1 MKYRDLN
8 ISIPAEKRV
17 EYNEKILH
25 VIRAGNGILTP
36 EEIYNAFTGRGG
48 LHGLDFDD
56 YDSRTEFGTAKKVFE
71 QGQFFTPAAVAGEMV
86 ELVAPKPSEF
96 IADLTCGVGAFFNFC
111 PNEHNLYGCEID
123 ADALAVAEHL
133 YPHANLTHGNI
144 IHYAPSVKFDLVFG
158 NPPFNLD
165 WRYNGNR
172 VLSQQFY
179 IEKAAELLH
188 PGGMLVLVTPKT
200 FLEDEFSQRQRLEYI
215 AENFRFLGQYKLDLN
230 AFKRVG
236 VERFPTKVM
245 ALQRRAEGLAEL
257 PYSNEYLSRAAL
269 RAIVAEARQTQHSA
283 RVKLEAQRAQAQGSD
298 FDYRVKKMLWAIA
311 SHPATRAMKHKA
323 EAYYRLLYEQEKPA
337 VMDPEEWQRKK
348 VTENKVL
355 RFLRD
360 IMAKMNAP
368 KFPDELRL
376 VKTSKGLEYRAHGPQ
391 SKKQLKAMQQKNWTH
406 GELTIGDCTNP
417 PDGAEPYL
425 RHYRRKAAWL
435 EQQLSPIDE
444 IQPAP
449 KVARFVED
457 FWLES
462 PERTIALTEL
472 QRSDTAK
479 AFSKR
484 YAVLNWQQGCGKTIA
499 GMCWIEY
506 MRGKV
511 DNVIVLSSPKA
522 IYQTW
527 VAHLDE
533 FGREYMI
540 IDKPGDFTKLRPG
553 VIVLLRFTK
562 LNLRHAIKKYL
573 RRHRCALL
581 VDESHRLSS
590 YASKRTR
597 LALTLFRRMRYKLLM
612 TGTTTRNNVVELYP
626 QIELLYNNSLAMEC
640 RAEQAYYLEDDQ
652 INSEPNEIYGQPF
665 PAFHGLRHWKA
676 CFSPAKT
683 TVFGIKK
690 QDQDVYN
697 ADELRRILRYTVL
710 TRRFEDIVG
719 PDRYQYHT
727 HTFAQNEAERG
738 LYEQIMEEFYQM
750 IPRYFDSKGYRKDTY
765 LRIIRQLQLMIN
777 AASMPHLFG
786 EWTGN
791 GELPTK
797 LNKILAHVAKHD
809 EKIAIG
815 VLTHKALGEYRR
827 QLAAQFPVRQLFVIS
842 GEVPFSTRISIIDAF
857 QRTANGILLA
867 TQQSLDESI
876 NIAACNHV
884 IVESLQWNLPNIE
897 QFAFRFIRFN
907 STQKTHV
914 HFFYYKTSIEPNLMA
929 LLLKKENINSFVRT
943 LEFADEERMMDEFDV
958 DPRLFQWIIEKG
970 RDRNGAVK
978 LRWGQQEIFN

>member
-1 MKYRDLN
+1 MKYRNLN
-8 ISIPAEKRV
+8 IAVPEGKRT

-25 VIRAGNGILTP
+25 VIRAKSGALTP
-36 EEIYNAFTGRGG
+36 EEIFNAFTGRGG
-48 LHGLDFDD
+48 LHGLEFDE
-56 YDSRTEFGTAKKVFE
+56 YDSRTKFGAAKKVFE

-86 ELVAPKPSEF
+86 GLVAPKPNEF
-96 IADLTCGVGAFFNFC
+96 IADLTCGIGAFFNCC

-144 IHYAPSVKFDLVFG
+144 LYYGPGVRFDIIFG
-158 NPPFNLD
+158 NPPFNLE

-172 VLSQQFY
+172 VVSQQFY

-200 FLEDEFSQRQRLEYI
+200 FLEDEFWQRQRLEYL
-215 AENFRFLGQYKLDLN
+215 ADNFRFLGQYKLALN

-236 VERFPTKVM
+236 VARFHTKVM
-245 ALQRRAEGLAEL
+245 VLQRRAEGLAEL
-257 PYSNEYLSRAAL
+257 PYSNEYVAREAL
-269 RAIVAEARQTQHSA
+269 RAIVAEARQAQHSA
-283 RVKLEAQRAQAQGSD
+283 RVKLEAQRAQTESTD
-298 FDYRVKKMLWAIA
+298 FDYRVRKMLWAIA
-311 SHPATRAMKHKA
+311 SHPATREMKQKA
-323 EAYYRLLYEQEKPA
+323 ETYYRRLYEQEKPA
-337 VMDPEEWQRKK
+337 GMDPEEWQRKRL
-348 VTENKVL
+348 TENKVL
-355 RFLRD
+355 RYLRD
-360 IMAKMNAP
+360 IMAKMNP
-368 KFPDELRL
+368 SKWPDELRL
-376 VKTSKGLEYRAHGPQ
+376 VKTGKGLEYRAHGPH
-391 SKKQLKAMQQKNWTH
+391 SRKELKAKRQTSWTH
-406 GELTIGDCTNP
+406 AELINGECASP

-425 RHYRRKAAWL
+425 RHYRRKAVWL
-435 EQQLSPIDE
+435 EQQLVPIE
-444 IQPAP
+444 EVVPAA
-449 KVARFVED
+449 KLEKFLRGIRF
-457 FWLES
+457 ES
-462 PERTIALTEL
+462 PQRVVEPTEL
-472 QRSDTAK
+472 QRSDMAK

-506 MRGKV
+506 IRDKV
-511 DNVIVLSSPKA
+511 ENVIVLSSPKA

-533 FGREYMI
+533 FGKEYI
-540 IDKPGDFTKLRPG
+540 TIDKPSDFVNLQPG

-581 VDESHRLSS
+581 VDESHRLGS
-590 YASKRTR
+590 YGAKRTR
-597 LALTLFRRMRYKLLM
+597 QALACFRRMRYKLLM
-612 TGTTTRNNVVELYP
+612 TGTTTRNNVIELYP
-626 QIELLYNNSLAMEC
+626 QLELLYNNSLAMQC
-640 RAEQAYYLEDDQ
+640 RAEEAYHFEDGE
-652 INSEPNEIYGQPF
+652 ILTEPNEICGHPF

-690 QDQDVYN
+690 QDQDIYN
-697 ADELRRILRYTVL
+697 AEELRRILRYTVL

-727 HTFAQNEAERG
+727 HTFPQMEAERG
-738 LYEQIMEEFYQM
+738 LYEQIMQEFYQM
-750 IPRYFDSKGYRKDTY
+750 IPRYFESKGYRKDAY
-765 LRIIRQLQLMIN
+765 LRIIRQLQLMIT
-777 AASMPHLFG
+777 AASTPHLFG

-797 LNKILAHVAKHD
+797 MNKILVHVSKHD

-827 QLAAQFPVRQLFVIS
+827 RLHERFPARPVFVVS
-842 GEVPFSTRISIIDAF
+842 GELLFDARISIIDEF
-857 QRTANGILLA
+857 QRTVNGILLA

-876 NIAACNHV
+876 NISACNHV
-884 IVESLQWNLPNIE
+884 VIESLQWNLPNIE

-943 LEFADEERMMDEFDV
+943 LEFADEERMMDEFDI

-970 RDRNGAVK
+970 RNKDGAVQ
-978 LRWGQQEIFN
+978 LRWGQQEILF